1 MKMKKL
7 INETLIISAQLIKK
21 AENKKLKLTR
31 RMLINDLKMIKLNL
45 LLMENVMKEN
55 DTKR

>member
-1 MKMKKL
+1 MKMKNL

-55 DTKR
+55 DIKR

>member
-1 MKMKKL
+1 MKKL

-55 DTKR
+55 DIKR

>member
-55 DTKR
+55 DIKR